1 MVALTLAVCRLWP
14 MFICPASVVQI
25 KRNYYY
31 LWIIRISQ
39 VISLFAVSGGL
50 AVECVRQGHPDFL
63 PKLVEGVGDAIEDE
77 LVAWINENGGWIGL
91 SLYVRP
97 VTAEFTPLEWIAI
110 ALGGLLGMFLLI
122 FLLKFI
128 GFHVIPSI
136 LF

>member
-1 MVALTLAVCRLWP
+1 M
-14 MFICPASVVQI
+14 
-25 KRNYYY
+25 
-31 LWIIRISQ
+31 
-39 VISLFAVSGGL
+39 ISLFAVCGGL

-63 PKLVEGVGDAIEDE
+63 PKLVNSAGDVIEDE

-97 VTAEFTPLEWIAI
+97 LSAEFTKLEWVAI
-110 ALGGLLGMFLLI
+110 LLGCILGLSLLY